1 MQHQKTIGYEERTY
15 HLGNTVV
22 PALRMQWQAAVKSI
36 GAQYY
41 DHPTCKKQRGKHETI
56 YGNSERGE
64 RNKPR
69 FQDTRTNQTYS
80 RKRGRLR
87 KAWPTDSYAR
97 RQLIATLDN
106 ADYKLGVDALQ
117 AQYDQ
122 LANETKRLGILYKD
136 KSIPANDYEKALA
149 GLKQVRIQ
157 LQANKNKLSYTR
169 LYAPT
174 AGYVDKVNFDEAEMV
189 DAGTPVITLLD
200 TIGKEVEAD
209 IPADLYLDN
218 ENIISVACRHPYGG
232 GPLPMRI
239 TSITPKADGNQLY
252 RMRATF
258 RSIPSG
264 VTAGMNI
271 ETIITIADKDTTG
284 TEFTLPLHS
293 IFNDNGKDYVWTVE
307 TDTTVH
313 KTAVTLAGM
322 DSDGNAIVS
331 AGLSGNEI
339 VVKAGV
345 EYLQDNDKVK
355 IVNRTS
361 ETNIGN
367 IL

>member
-1 MQHQKTIGYEERTY
+1 MKNVLIILAILPCLLCCCQRRQQPETPAHSVMTTRPIRNGGESTKRFTGIVKEAMEINLGFKTPGQIKRI
-15 HLGNTVV
+15 
-22 PALRMQWQAAVKSI
+22 AVKE
-36 GAQYY
+36 GGYVR
-41 DHPTCKKQRGKHETI
+41 RG
-56 YGNSERGE
+56 
-64 RNKPR
+64 
-69 FQDTRTNQTYS
+69 
-80 RKRGRLR
+80 
-87 KAWPTDSYAR
+87 
-97 RQLIATLDN
+97 QLIATLDN

-200 TIGKEVEAD
+200 TSGKEVEAD

-239 TSITPKADGNQLY
+239 TSITPKADATQLY
-252 RMRATF
+252 KMRLAFANEPGKQLT
-258 RSIPSG
+258 G
-264 VTAGMNI
+264 GMNI
-271 ETIITIADKDTTG
+271 CIELRMAAPGSDG
-284 TEFTLPLHS
+284 TFTVPLHS
-293 IFNDNGKDYVWTVE
+293 VFQENGKTYVWTVGKSSAVNKRE
-307 TDTTVH
+307 VTVSGTD
-313 KTAVTLAGM
+313 A
-322 DSDGNAIVS
+322 SGNAVVTS
-331 AGLSGNEI
+331 GLNGGEHI
-339 VVKAGV
+339 VKAGV
-345 EYLQDNDKVK
+345 NALHEGEKVK
-355 IVNRTS
+355 IIDEGS
-361 ETNIGN
+361 KTNVGG
-367 IL
+367 LL